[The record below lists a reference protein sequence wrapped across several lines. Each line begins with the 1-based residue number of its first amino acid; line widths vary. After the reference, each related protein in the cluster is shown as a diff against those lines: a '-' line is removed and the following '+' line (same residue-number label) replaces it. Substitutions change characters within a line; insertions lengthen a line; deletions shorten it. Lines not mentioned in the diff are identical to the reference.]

1 MSQENVDLVRRMTE
15 VANITPADASLFE
28 PLLAPDYRIENTVTA
43 VTDRTYYGAAGCVE
57 WLNDMSDAFA
67 AGARYEIET
76 ILAEGDDFV
85 VTRMAFVGKGARS
98 GAPLRLRWITVSWL
112 HDGKVARSAGYAHRG
127 EALKAV
133 GLEE

>member
-76 ILAEGDDFV
+76 TLLRATTSLSRAWPSWGKAHALALRFDF
-85 VTRMAFVGKGARS
+85 
-98 GAPLRLRWITVSWL
+98 
-112 HDGKVARSAGYAHRG
+112 DG
-127 EALKAV
+127 LP
-133 GLEE
+133 